1 MRSAPTKQWL
11 NQKIRADILGGDFIL
26 DVFLAVYRDQ
36 RRHHTEECCGFYQFI
51 LNRLKSIRSRMREA
65 VIDRRNGTLSDP
77 TEACKA
83 IANEVIQD
91 LRCRLKDSRYCNRK
105 KLKHDHINACKKYR
119 DALIQFVDVLDGRMV
134 KIDDVWKNV

>member
-11 NQKIRADILGGDFIL
+11 NQKIRADILGGDFVL

-36 RRHHTEECCGFYQFI
+36 RQHHTEECRGFYQFI
-51 LNRLKSIRSRMREA
+51 LNRLKSIRSRMREV
-65 VIDRRNGTLSDP
+65 VIDRQNGTLSDS

-119 DALIQFVDVLDGRMV
+119 DALIQFVDVLDGRLV
-134 KIDDVWKNV
+134 KVDDVWKNV